1 VRGGGGGRS
10 GGCLTLPFGGVG
22 SLHTSNP
29 LQMGHADID
38 AECQIAPVSSLKP
51 HVSSRKLQAFLR
63 QSLRF
68 TKAAAHLFPE

>member
-1 VRGGGGGRS
+1 
-10 GGCLTLPFGGVG
+10 
-22 SLHTSNP
+22 
-29 LQMGHADID
+29 MGHADID